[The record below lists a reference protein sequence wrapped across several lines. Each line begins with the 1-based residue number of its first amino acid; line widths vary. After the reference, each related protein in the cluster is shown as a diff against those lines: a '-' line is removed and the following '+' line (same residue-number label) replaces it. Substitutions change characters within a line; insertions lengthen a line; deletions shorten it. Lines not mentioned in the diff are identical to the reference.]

1 MISATSLGLVFAAIS
16 TGWSQPILG
25 LMQTLSPLFMKF
37 SIPPISSIALRN
49 IASGS
54 PPITATRSYL
64 AVALLVWK
72 DCESMLMASAS
83 FIVVM
88 AAPVRATE
96 RKNFRRSII
105 FNFFDFSVFISD
117 NLKWSVLNTLL
128 SQHFIRSEEHTSE
141 SSHVR

>member
-37 SIPPISSIALRN
+37 FIPPISSIALRN

-64 AVALLVWK
+64 AVALMVRK

-96 RKNFRRSII
+96 RKNFRRSLI
-105 FNFFDFSVFISD
+105 FIHFDFLVFISD
-117 NLKWSVLNTLL
+117 NLKLQLLHTLFCRHL
-128 SQHFIRSEEHTSE
+128 I
-141 SSHVR
+141 